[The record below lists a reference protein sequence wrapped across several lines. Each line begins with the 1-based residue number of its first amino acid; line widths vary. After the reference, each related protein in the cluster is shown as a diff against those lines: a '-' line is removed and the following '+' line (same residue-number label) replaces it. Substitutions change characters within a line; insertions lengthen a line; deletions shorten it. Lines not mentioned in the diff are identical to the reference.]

1 MHEKRVKESKSRAK
15 SRRGIDG
22 AMDDF
27 QESFNEGMI
36 HMTPKRWLAVVFFCL
51 VAFVVVKYRVD
62 LMGVLNINPRWAF
75 LMWLVP
81 LAVIMTARG
90 GSGKTEQDQFESI
103 GLTNS
108 LGESPE
114 LISKEKDK
122 KNPNVE
128 IRTYDSQ
135 SIPVQRWYDAK
146 DRIEAAFDCSVTFI
160 EQGKNKQEVV
170 IGFIS
175 SDKKVP
181 GMIEWKDEFTPGF
194 GHKETD
200 TYRSKGK
207 LRDKLHEMNKVD
219 EGVNVLAEDDGFT
232 VNLGES
238 IEGPVLV
245 DLNSQPHML
254 IGGTTGSGKSVELR
268 TIMWQCVLK
277 GAKIF
282 ILDFK
287 GGLEFSAA
295 WERYSQVYC
304 QPDEA
309 FELLENLFTE
319 MDARNTLFKKTS
331 EDLYRRGIKADCKNI
346 EDYNRLNPDKP
357 LARIVLACDEIAQV
371 LMTNKAADK
380 EEKAVYAGINDRMQR
395 LAQLSRA
402 SGIHMILATQRPDA
416 KLIDGQIRTNV
427 DLRICG
433 RVGRPSESEIVLNGD
448 PIAATISKRQKGRFF
463 TNANG
468 ITQMQGYWFQD
479 SKHMSEGDYLIGETL
494 LMDSVAPKTAK
505 EYEPDTEQEMIDD
518 GEYSGEPITDEIPEI
533 SIEDYVR

>member
-1 MHEKRVKESKSRAK
+1 MHKKRVKETQK
-15 SRRGIDG
+15 RGRKGIEG
-22 AMDDF
+22 VADDI
-27 QESFNEGMI
+27 QESLGEGLR
-36 HMTPKRWLAVVFFCL
+36 HMTVKKWLL
-51 VAFVVVKYRVD
+51 VIALCGVAYFICKYRVSVTD
-62 LMGVLNINPRWAF
+62 MLGVKPIWAYLAWF
-75 LMWLVP
+75 LPFLV
-81 LAVIMTARG
+81 IITAEG
-90 GSGKTEQDQFESI
+90 DGNKTEQDQFESI

-108 LGESPE
+108 LGETPE
-114 LISKEKDK
+114 LKSTEKDK

-128 IRTYDSQ
+128 IRTYDSE

-146 DRIEAAFDCSVTFI
+146 DKIEAAFDCSVTFI
-160 EQGKNKQEVV
+160 EQGQNKQEVL

-181 GMIEWKDEFTPGF
+181 GMIEWKDEFTPGL
-194 GHKETD
+194 GKKNVD
-200 TYRSKGK
+200 GYRPKGK
-207 LRDKLHEMNKVD
+207 IRDKLHEMNKVN
-219 EGVNVLAEDDGFT
+219 EGPNVLAEDDGFT

-304 QPDEA
+304 EPDEA
-309 FELLENLFTE
+309 LELLEKLYLE
-319 MDARNTLFKKTS
+319 MDARNTLFKRTA
-331 EDLYRRGIKADCKNI
+331 EDLYRKGIKADCKNI
-346 EDYNRLNPDKP
+346 EDYNRLNPEKP

-380 EEKAVYAGINDRMQR
+380 EEKAVYSGINDRMQR

-433 RVGRPSESEIVLNGD
+433 RVGRSSESEIVLNGD

-468 ITQMQGYWFQD
+468 ITQMQGYWFED
-479 SKHMSEGDYLIGETL
+479 SKHMSEGDYQVGETL
-494 LMDSVAPKTAK
+494 LMENETPAVKK
-505 EYEPDTEQEMIDD
+505 EYEPDAEQEMISK
-518 GEYSGEPITDEIPEI
+518 GEYEGEPIKEEIPEMN
-533 SIEDYVR
+533 IEDYLN